1 MKKSLVKNVPAF
13 ILLLVSLILTG
24 YKASSQTEDTSR
36 ITIHMDNMDRMTV
49 IKTDSGEFTW
59 FNGSVILRQGTDTLY
74 CDSALQNNTTRN
86 FEAFSNVRIAQ
97 AGGTHGTSDY
107 LKYTSDKKLAFMNG
121 NVHMTDGKNNLDCA
135 TLTYNLGLKLA
146 IYDNGGR
153 LYNDSTT
160 VTSNKG
166 EYSIQQKE
174 ARFRGNAKVIDTQ
187 YRIKSE
193 DMMYNTET
201 KVTVFYAKSVVTR
214 DSGRSI
220 LETSDGWYDG
230 KLGIAHFKG
239 FSKIWNDGQ
248 YIEGD
253 SLYYNKQTGY
263 GIAVGHV
270 RSIDTAKHS
279 TMYCGR
285 AEYFQKQRK
294 LWATIKPVLE
304 QVNGKDTI
312 YIRADTFYSAPMVR
326 SKPSVVANKKAG
338 ADSLKLADGKD
349 IKLKPVKDSVVHGLP
364 AGKGFAKDS
373 LGLKRNDTGMVI
385 LVQPDT
391 AMADIAG
398 PVMSSKFHVPVSK
411 DDTGGEVVQ
420 KKLLKSTPAKTV
432 KKKNKKGTI
441 EKLGVI
447 TTIPDSA
454 AADTT
459 APLYFIGY
467 HHVLIFS
474 DSLQGKCDSV
484 CYTRADSLIRMIYS
498 PIAWSHNSQITG
510 DTILMQLDSTTLRKM
525 YVPNNALIVSQ
536 SGPEKAK
543 IWDQIQ
549 GRTLTAYFDSNAI
562 KQMVVKPDAECIY
575 YSKNDAG
582 AYLGVCQASSIRM
595 FIYFNDQK
603 IKTIKLDRD
612 AHQTL
617 TPMDKADLPNTK
629 LSKFKWLIEQRPKS
643 KEELFR

>member
-1 MKKSLVKNVPAF
+1 MSLVKNIPAF
-13 ILLLVSLILTG
+13 LLLLLFLILSG
-24 YKASSQTEDTSR
+24 IKSVAQTEDTSR
-36 ITIHMDNMDRMTV
+36 ITIHIENMDRMTLL
-49 IKTDSGEFTW
+49 KTDTGEFTW
-59 FNGSVILRQGTDTLY
+59 FNGNVVLRQGTDTLY
-74 CDSALQNNTTRN
+74 CDSALQNNITRN

-107 LKYTSDKKLAFMNG
+107 LKYTSDKKQALMTG
-121 NVHMTDGKNNLDCA
+121 NVHMTDGKNNLDCSV
-135 TLTYNLGLKLA
+135 LSYNLGLKLA

-160 VTSNKG
+160 VTSNQG

-174 ARFRGNAKVIDTQ
+174 AKFKGNVIVLDTQ
-187 YRIKSE
+187 YKIRSE
-193 DMMYNTET
+193 HMMYNTET
-201 KVTVFYAKSVVTR
+201 KVTVFYAHSVVTR

-230 KLGIAHFKG
+230 RLGIAHFKG

-253 SLYYNKQTGY
+253 SLYYNRQTGY
-263 GIAVGHV
+263 GIAIGHV
-270 RSIDTAKHS
+270 RSIDTNRHA
-279 TMYCGR
+279 TMYCGK
-285 AEYFQKQRK
+285 AEYFQKKRI
-294 LWATIKPVLE
+294 LWATEKPVLE

-326 SKPSVVANKKAG
+326 SKTTQVKDLKQSADSIKIKAG
-338 ADSLKLADGKD
+338 KET
-349 IKLKPVKDSVVHGLP
+349 VKDSIGVKP
-364 AGKGFAKDS
+364 TKS
-373 LGLKRNDTGMVI
+373 IDTGI
-385 LVQPDT
+385 LIRIQPDT
-391 AMADIAG
+391 AMADIPA
-398 PVMSSKFHVPVSK
+398 PVLSSKFHVPVSK
-411 DDTGGEVVQ
+411 DDTGGEVIQ
-420 KKLLKSTPAKTV
+420 KKVLSNKPAKPI
-432 KKKNKKGTI
+432 KKKHKKSALEGQ
-441 EKLGVI
+441 GVVSAVS
-447 TTIPDSA
+447 DSA
-454 AADTT
+454 RADTT

-484 CYTRADSLIRMIYS
+484 CYTRADSLIRMMYN

-525 YVPNNALIVSQ
+525 YVPNNALIVAQ

-549 GRTLTAYFDSNAI
+549 GKTLTAYFDSNAI

-575 YSKNDAG
+575 YSKDDAG
-582 AYLGVCQASSIRM
+582 AYLGVCQATSIRM
-595 FIYFNDQK
+595 FINFNDQK
-603 IKTIKLDRD
+603 IKTIRLERD

-629 LSKFKWLIEQRPKS
+629 LSKFKWLIDQRPKS